1 MTLIVGLG
9 NPTDKYKNNRHNIG
23 FMAVDRLL
31 IKSNSFT
38 DISKSRFKG
47 ELYKKNSLL
56 LLKPHTYMNL
66 SGESVVSVVN
76 YYEIDKIIVIHDE
89 LDINFGEIKYKK
101 GGGNGGHNGL
111 KSIDKHIGKDYIRV
125 RVGIGKPKNRDVV
138 AHVLKDFSKEEFA
151 KLDEILEYVEE
162 LTLKLVEF
170 DIDEVKKR
178 YPVKKV
184 LFE

>member
-31 IKSNSFT
+31 KSNSFT

-89 LDINFGEIKYKK
+89 LDINFGEVKYKK

-138 AHVLKDFSKEEFA
+138 THVLKDFSKEEFA

>member
-31 IKSNSFT
+31 KSNSFA

-66 SGESVVSVVN
+66 SGESVISVVN

-125 RVGIGKPKNRDVV
+125 RVGIGKPKDRDVV
-138 AHVLKDFSKEEFA
+138 AHVLKDFSKEEFT
-151 KLDEILEYVEE
+151 KLEEILEYVEE